1 MKPATFRL
9 ALLACLPL
17 LMAGCTAQ
25 YNELRAKRF
34 ANTPMPV
41 TQVNPSALS
50 VSLNTV
56 NQGKGLT
63 AESLE
68 NLNTMLSNQGRL
80 KNQSLTLQPF
90 TPAGEQMAKRLTRVL
105 NERGAD
111 ASRIILA
118 PVQLKAAEQSGGW
131 DLQVISEAMVAQ
143 IPDCRIANPDAWTMT
158 PYQAVGTLGCA
169 NRANIARMVSDP
181 RDLVRPR
188 TLDSADGNQANNAVQ
203 RYQESKTT
211 ELMNIDFSQDD

>member
-1 MKPATFRL
+1 MKPVTLRL
-9 ALLACLPL
+9 ALLACLPVF
-17 LMAGCTAQ
+17 MAGCTSQ
-25 YNELRAKRF
+25 YNDLRAKRF
-34 ANTPMPV
+34 ANTPMPTV
-41 TQVNPSALS
+41 QVNPSALS

-56 NQGKGLT
+56 NQGKGLS

-68 NLNTMLSNQGRL
+68 NLNTMLGNQGRL

-90 TPAGEQMAKRLTRVL
+90 TPAGEQMAKRLARVL
-105 NERGAD
+105 SERGAD
-111 ASRIILA
+111 ADRIIVA
-118 PVQLKAAEQSGGW
+118 PIQLKAAEQSGGW
-131 DLQVISEAMVAQ
+131 DLQVISEAIVAQ
-143 IPDCRIANPDAWTMT
+143 IPDCQIANPKAWTMT

-203 RYQESKTT
+203 RYQENKVI
-211 ELMNIDFSQDD
+211 ELMNIDFAKDD

>member
-1 MKPATFRL
+1 MKPVTLRL

-17 LMAGCTAQ
+17 FMAGCTAQ

-34 ANTPMPV
+34 ANTPSPAV
-41 TQVNPSALS
+41 QVNPSALS

-68 NLNTMLSNQGRL
+68 NLNTMLGNQGRL
-80 KNQSLTLQPF
+80 RNQSLTLQPF
-90 TPAGEQMAKRLTRVL
+90 TPAGEQMAKRLVRVL
-105 NERGAD
+105 TERGAD
-111 ASRIILA
+111 ASRIIQA

-131 DLQVISEAMVAQ
+131 DLQVISEAMVAN
-143 IPDCRIANPDAWTMT
+143 IPDCRIANPDAWAMT

-203 RYQESKTT
+203 RYQENKVI
-211 ELMNIDFSQDD
+211 ELMNIDFAKDD